1 MKKLLVIMTA
11 AGLIVTPAATPA
23 SGASSHT
30 VTLGV
35 WLQRGGHM
43 WLTKRTRPATSR
55 VATAAIT
62 ALLAGPNSTERAAGV
77 STAIPTGTRLQRI
90 SIDSG
95 VATVSLS
102 AQIGAGACSSSV
114 RMRLAELTFTVTQ
127 FPSVQAVRLQVN
139 GRLVHFLTGD
149 GIPVP
154 IPLQRWQFRALVP
167 AITVWSPR
175 IGSTASSPVLIMGT
189 ANVFEANVHVAI
201 LNAAGKVIAR
211 TVVTA
216 SCGNRCR
223 GNYSL
228 HLAYTVPHDMPGSI
242 VVSDDDAAGAGHPPH
257 IARVPVTLKG

>member
-1 MKKLLVIMTA
+1 VKRLLVIMTA

-35 WLQRGGHM
+35 WLQRGAHM
-43 WLTKRTRPATSR
+43 WLTKRTLPATPR

-62 ALLAGPNSTERAAGV
+62 ALLAGPSSAERAAGV
-77 STAIPTGTRLQRI
+77 STAIPAGTRLQRI

-95 VATVSLS
+95 VATVSLT
-102 AQIGAGACSSSV
+102 AQIGAGAGAPSV
-114 RMRLAELTFTVTQ
+114 RMRLAELTYTVTQ

-139 GRLVHFLTGD
+139 GRLVHFLTAD
-149 GIPVP
+149 GVPVP
-154 IPLQRWQFRALVP
+154 IPLQRWQFRALMP
-167 AITVWSPR
+167 TITVWSPQ
-175 IGSTASSPVLIMGT
+175 IGSSVSSPALIMGT

-216 SCGNRCR
+216 SCGSGCR

-242 VVSDDDAAGAGHPPH
+242 VLSNISARTGKPVNLQ
-257 IARVPVTLKG
+257 RVPVTLQT